1 MLVRLSG
8 SPNFPDS
15 LSPHVY
21 KAPLSKSNETFTY
34 GSNTVTISHLN
45 ITFIVSPS
53 FMLPTEKYNSI

>member
-21 KAPLSKSNETFTY
+21 KAPFST
-34 GSNTVTISHLN
+34 NTKLHIYRHYTNKTDLLH
-45 ITFIVSPS
+45 
-53 FMLPTEKYNSI
+53 